1 MSVRVRWLVRGL
13 MFAVVLALIVG
24 RLAHRTR
31 SSGYILKTVTTECN
45 SDLRGDDA
53 AVGDLVL
60 HVRNGG
66 QLSINYDVIPDFT
79 ALNIRLADIY
89 KSRQERVFRDEDCDR
104 EYESRTYKTRQLC
117 ELQELDIRRRVLF
130 VDIDAQTPLQT
141 AAEAMSIAVLAVP
154 NVKLV
159 VLTPETRSRCDEKW
173 ASVPPGA

>member
-24 RLAHRTR
+24 RLAHRTY
-31 SSGYILKTVTTECN
+31 SSGYVLKTVTTECN
-45 SDLRGDDA
+45 SDLRGDA
-53 AVGDLVL
+53 AAGDLVL
-60 HVRNGG
+60 HVPNGG
-66 QLSINYDVIPDFT
+66 QLSINYDVISDLN
-79 ALNIRLADIY
+79 ALNIRLANIY
-89 KSRQERVFRDEDCDR
+89 KIRQVRVFRVEDCDR

-141 AAEAMSIAVLAVP
+141 AVEAMSIAVRAVP

-159 VLTPETRSRCDEKW
+159 VLTPETRSLCDEKW
-173 ASVPPGA
+173 ASVPGGA